1 MSAGFVVDASVGFA
15 WVYHGQA
22 TPETAKLLDEIESGV
37 TVLVPSFWFLEVA
50 NVLLVAQRRN
60 KITVAERKSAAEKL
74 GTMEFKVDDE
84 ATRNAFDQISELAEQ
99 NGLTVYDAAYL
110 EIALRRKLSLASR
123 DEALRNAGK
132 RCGLQLV

>member
-1 MSAGFVVDASVGFA
+1 
-15 WVYHGQA
+15 
-22 TPETAKLLDEIESGV
+22 
-37 TVLVPSFWFLEVA
+37 
-50 NVLLVAQRRN
+50 
-60 KITVAERKSAAEKL
+60 
-74 GTMEFKVDDE
+74 MEFKVDDE